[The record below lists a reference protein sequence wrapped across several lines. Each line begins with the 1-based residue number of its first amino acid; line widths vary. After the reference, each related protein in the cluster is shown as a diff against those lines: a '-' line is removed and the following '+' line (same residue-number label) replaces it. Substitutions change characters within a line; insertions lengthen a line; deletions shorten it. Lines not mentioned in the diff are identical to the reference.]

1 MKLTVQSIKLAVQ
14 NSKIEYDRQLRKL
27 STSSLTAL
35 IISFGQI
42 GEFMNFAELGN
53 EGERPQIL
61 FYELVDW
68 S

>member
-14 NSKIEYDRQLRKL
+14 NSKIEYVRQLRKL
-27 STSSLTAL
+27 STSSRTAL
-35 IISFGQI
+35 IFRFGQI
-42 GEFMNFAELGN
+42 GEFMNFAGLGN

>member
-1 MKLTVQSIKLAVQ
+1 MQNIKLAVQ

-27 STSSLTAL
+27 STSSRTAL
-35 IISFGQI
+35 IIGFGQI

-53 EGERPQIL
+53 EGERQQIL